1 MATSSISFASFF
13 FLALLPF
20 PCFSSIAAAVRFSFS
35 LNIFAIFCAAFFSRP
50 VGRRDRAA
58 EAAVRAVDDAGA
70 EDDEDEVEEVE
81 TAPEPAEDDADDD
94 DDVAVVAKVDGEA
107 ELTLG
112 VAADVSLAV
121 GASAEVEAAV
131 ELGLFDGGAVDTADD
146 SVGADAEEAGT
157 GADLASS
164 SSFRGPGSFA
174 GFPL

>member
-94 DDVAVVAKVDGEA
+94 DDGECGYDGDMDEGF
-107 ELTLG
+107 EEYEWT
-112 VAADVSLAV
+112 V
-121 GASAEVEAAV
+121 EIEAARSWP
-131 ELGLFDGGAVDTADD
+131 A
-146 SVGADAEEAGT
+146 
-157 GADLASS
+157 
-164 SSFRGPGSFA
+164 
-174 GFPL
+174 